1 MRPLNQYPSTGP
13 AKMLPWDLA
22 NEANQHPLYDAFWK
36 ERAAFEQLDK
46 IKIPVFSIGIWAKV
60 ELHLQGNIV
69 GYQRVNAPKKL
80 LITGSP
86 NVFQAAADFN
96 SVAFHEKYLLPFYDW
111 CLKGQQTSYVNEPA
125 VRYHLMGA
133 NTIKTADNWPPESI
147 TYRSYYL
154 KKGPTGSVKS
164 LNDGALD
171 IAPPGPDGG
180 ETVFNYP
187 DTAWR
192 AGVVTFGPQ
201 GPDTVAR
208 IITFTSAPLEDD
220 LEVVGPIKLV
230 LHAASSNTD
239 TDFIVKLSEQ
249 FPQVA
254 AEQGKVQPRFRVVS
268 KGWMKASH
276 RELNEQM
283 STEFAPW
290 YTHARAEPLE
300 PGKSY
305 TFEVPVMPTANLFKK
320 GSRIRLEL
328 ANGDSAITDFVF
340 EHVYLPSKIGK
351 DTIFHSA
358 AQPSQLL
365 LPVVT
370 SHRAERLRLSTGLV
384 ASSSGHFIADVA
396 RRRCGC
402 GIPGEQGRQEN
413 VRWKRDFA
421 TSMAPSYR
429 QAKPKSRSSTE
440 ASPAERASMT
450 SRAASVTSS
459 SSSMSTLLGSIAP

>member
-1 MRPLNQYPSTGP
+1 
-13 AKMLPWDLA
+13 
-22 NEANQHPLYDAFWK
+22 
-36 ERAAFEQLDK
+36 
-46 IKIPVFSIGIWAKV
+46 
-60 ELHLQGNIV
+60 
-69 GYQRVNAPKKL
+69 
-80 LITGSP
+80 
-86 NVFQAAADFN
+86 
-96 SVAFHEKYLLPFYDW
+96 
-111 CLKGQQTSYVNEPA
+111 
-125 VRYHLMGA
+125 MGA
-133 NTIKTADNWPPESI
+133 NTMKTADNWPPDNI
-147 TYRSYYL
+147 PYRSYYL

-171 IAPPGPDGG
+171 TVPAGADGG

-187 DTAWR
+187 DPGWR

-208 IITFTSAPLEDD
+208 ILTFTSAPLEDD

-249 FPQVA
+249 FPQAA
-254 AEQGKVQPRFRVVS
+254 AEQGKVQPRFRVIS

-276 RELNEQM
+276 RELNKQL

-290 YTHARAEPLE
+290 YTHAKSEPLE

-340 EHVYLPSKIGK
+340 EHVYLPNKIGK

-370 SHRAERLRLSTGLV
+370 SQRAER
-384 ASSSGHFIADVA
+384 
-396 RRRCGC
+396 
-402 GIPGEQGRQEN
+402 
-413 VRWKRDFA
+413 
-421 TSMAPSYR
+421 
-429 QAKPKSRSSTE
+429 
-440 ASPAERASMT
+440 
-450 SRAASVTSS
+450 
-459 SSSMSTLLGSIAP
+459 

>member
-1 MRPLNQYPSTGP
+1 MAAQNPPHLACIAPYDGLIDAYTGIAYSGGIPSKFTSAWYNGELRPLNQYPSTGP
-13 AKMLPWDLA
+13 AKMLPWDFA
-22 NEANQHPLYDAFWK
+22 DEANKHPLYDAFWK
-36 ERAAFEQLDK
+36 ERAAFEQLDR
-46 IKIPVFSIGIWAKV
+46 IKVPVFSIGIWAKV

-80 LITGSP
+80 LVTGSP

-96 SVAFHEKYLLPFYDW
+96 SIAFHEKYLLPFYDW
-111 CLKGQQTSYVNEPA
+111 CLKGQQTSYLSEPA

-133 NTIKTADNWPPESI
+133 NIMKTADAWPPANI

-171 IAPPGPDGG
+171 TAPPAADGG

-187 DTAWR
+187 DPGWR

-208 IITFTSAPLEDD
+208 ILTFTSAPLEDD

-249 FPQVA
+249 FPQA
-254 AEQGKVQPRFRVVS
+254 STEQGKAQPRFRVVS

-276 RELNEQM
+276 RELNNQL
-283 STEFAPW
+283 STEYAPW
-290 YTHARAEPLE
+290 YAHTKVEPLE
-300 PGKSY
+300 PGKAY
-305 TFEVPVMPTANLFKK
+305 AFEVPVMPTANLFKK

-340 EHVYLPSKIGK
+340 EHLYLPNKIGK

-358 AQPSQLL
+358 AQPSQIL
-365 LPVVT
+365 LPVQ
-370 SHRAERLRLSTGLV
+370 RAE
-384 ASSSGHFIADVA
+384 
-396 RRRCGC
+396 
-402 GIPGEQGRQEN
+402 
-413 VRWKRDFA
+413 
-421 TSMAPSYR
+421 
-429 QAKPKSRSSTE
+429 
-440 ASPAERASMT
+440 
-450 SRAASVTSS
+450 
-459 SSSMSTLLGSIAP
+459 